1 MGGTPFVLQSR
12 GFFDGSLSLSFPP
25 LKLQSSPI
33 STLHLSTT
41 RAMRV
46 AACFAGHFG
55 DCMMTHHLSYYSNKI
70 ISFVLCFA
78 AGSAQFAVIIAEATA
93 EVEQHTRSGFSPSQ
107 SQFATLENNN
117 SFTHSPTPYLS
128 LSPQHPQFNRSA
140 NMEERQPGRTRC
152 HRIS

>member
-78 AGSAQFAVIIAEATA
+78 AGSAQFAVIIAVDPA
-93 EVEQHTRSGFSPSQ
+93 EVEQHTRSGFSHSQ
-107 SQFATLENNN
+107 SQFATLETTR
-117 SFTHSPTPYLS
+117 SLTHPPRIS

-152 HRIS
+152 QRIS